1 MAGLSPAPSRDLR
14 CASLVRGEGHAPVGT
29 AGYNPGYLLVD
40 WPLPWPEDIGAVP
53 ELEAV
58 HDLAAPLGV
67 RVQAVV
73 PSTADGD
80 HHVVL
85 HRSDGPGFAGY
96 RRSARAVRSGE
107 VVDAALA
114 MLSSWDAAG
123 APPDR
128 RSPARPG
135 DASAPHLG
143 DVLVCA
149 HGRRD
154 PCCGRDGTLL
164 AAELLVDPAL
174 RAAGYRVGR
183 TSHTG
188 GHRFAPT
195 AIVLPQGTMWA
206 FLDAGLV
213 RAVVERRGPVEAV
226 LPSFRGSTGLG
237 SPVLQALEQHAFGA
251 VGWDWVDWRRHGR
264 DAGEG
269 RVALDAVSPTGER
282 ASWEAAFGTTPRPV
296 PDCGKPLADARK
308 HHDEPVL
315 LDVRRTA

>member
-1 MAGLSPAPSRDLR
+1 MTDTHELR
-14 CASLVRGEGHAPVGT
+14 CAPLVRAEGHAPVGT
-29 AGYNPGYLLVD
+29 AGDNPGYLLVD
-40 WPLPWPEDIGAVP
+40 WPLPWPKDIGAIP
-53 ELEAV
+53 ELAAV
-58 HDLAAPLGV
+58 HQRAAALGV

-73 PSTADGD
+73 PSAGDGD

-85 HRSDGPGFAGY
+85 YRSPGPGFAGY
-96 RRSARAVRSGE
+96 RRTARAVRPAE
-107 VVDAALA
+107 VAGAALA
-114 MLSSWDAAG
+114 LLSTWEDDG
-123 APPDR
+123 AL
-128 RSPARPG
+128 SGAT
-135 DASAPHLG
+135 ASAPQERPDGGRG
-143 DVLVCA
+143 DVLVCG

-206 FLDAGLV
+206 FLDAASV
-213 RAVVERRGPVEAV
+213 RAIVERRGPVAAV

-237 SPVLQALEQHAFGA
+237 SPALQALEGRAFA
-251 VGWDWVDWRRHGR
+251 ETGWSWLDWRRWGH

-269 RVALDAVSPTGER
+269 RVTLDAESPGGVRT
-282 ASWEAAFGTTPRPV
+282 SWEAVVASTPRPV
-296 PDCGKPLADARK
+296 PDCGKPLAEARK
-308 HHDEPVL
+308 HYDEPVL
-315 LDVRRTA
+315 LDVRRTV